1 MVPKTQ
7 TLLVLQELLVSFI
20 LLLQRGDWVAVSL
33 KTSVESIDSA
43 GKGENVIEWYISS
56 VTETYAS
63 GSTREIAVSI
73 RGWRDDWNANLTGA
87 YARGSSYLYGFSDET
102 GGIISP
108 SDMLFCTFYISCT
121 ANESGAATLG
131 SSYYVD
137 ISGNSSG
144 SGQRA
149 IRITFKS
156 VSGLTPYVPT
166 YYIYYKHTNGEA
178 YATDSAQKGSK
189 LTIRNTGPSKAQDS
203 SDSTFTITGD
213 ANGGYFVSTNVT
225 TKSIT
230 ANKTSTTTYTF
241 AKWNTNSSGTG
252 TNYEVNTQVTM
263 SGNITLY
270 PKYTSSVS
278 DVCTNNSISKL
289 PQPSRGNSTVGTYTV
304 TYNLMGGTASKTSES
319 VTTTRT
325 WNFGGWGAAE
335 NSTSADA
342 SSSYT
347 SETTVWAYWEYN
359 DIYSK
364 VTLPTPTRVGY
375 KFLGWGTSQTQTSNL
390 KPAGSQVEVTAKIT
404 YYAIWDYDGSVR
416 LYYNNTDKFKI
427 ALIWMY
433 YPTSTSDPKPWK
445 LVIPYMKTDT
455 NWKITAG

>member
-1 MVPKTQ
+1 M
-7 TLLVLQELLVSFI
+7 
-20 LLLQRGDWVAVSL
+20 AVSL

-43 GKGENVIEWYISS
+43 GKGENVIDWYISS

-63 GSTREIAVSI
+63 GSS
-73 RGWRDDWNANLTGA
+73 RDIKVTIKGSRMDWNANLTGA
-87 YARGSSYLYGFSDET
+87 YARGSSQLWDFSDKT

-108 SDMLFCTFYISCT
+108 SDMTFCTFYISCT
-121 ANESGAATLG
+121 ANESGSATLG

-166 YYIYYKHTNGEA
+166 YYIYYKYTNGNS
-178 YATDSAQKGSK
+178 YATDSAKKGSK
-189 LTIRNTGPSKAQDS
+189 LTIRSTGPGKDQES
-203 SDSTFTITGD
+203 SSSTFTITGN
-213 ANGGYFVSTNVT
+213 ANGGYFTKTDIT

-230 ANKTSTTTYTF
+230 ASKTSTTTYTF
-241 AKWNTNSSGTG
+241 AKWNTNSAGTG
-252 TNYEVNTQVTM
+252 TDYNVNTQVTM
-263 SGNITLY
+263 SGNLTLY

-278 DVCTNNSISKL
+278 DVCSNNTISKL
-289 PQPSRGNSTVGTYTV
+289 PTPTRSHTTPYTYTV
-304 TYNLMGGTASKTSES
+304 TYNLMGGTSSKTSDTA
-319 VTTTRT
+319 TTTRV
-325 WNFGGWGAAE
+325 WDFGGWGAAS

-347 SETTVWAYWEYN
+347 SETTVWAYWEYE
-359 DIYSK
+359 DIYGK
-364 VTLPTPTRVGY
+364 VILPEPTRVGY
-375 KFLGWGTSQTQTSNL
+375 KFLGWGTSETQTVNL
-390 KPAGSQVEVTAKIT
+390 KPAGTQVEVTAKIT

-416 LYYNNTDKFKI
+416 LYYNNTDKYKI

-433 YPTSTSDPKPWK
+433 YPISTSDPKPWK
-445 LVIPYMKTDT
+445 LVIPYMKTDVD
-455 NWKITAG
+455 WKITAG

>member
-1 MVPKTQ
+1 M
-7 TLLVLQELLVSFI
+7 
-20 LLLQRGDWVAVSL
+20 AVSL
-33 KTSVESIDSA
+33 STSVDSIDSA
-43 GKGENVIEWYISS
+43 GKGENVISWYISS

-63 GSTREIAVSI
+63 GSVREIAVSI

-87 YARGSSYLYGFSDET
+87 YATGSNQLYGFSDET

-121 ANESGAATLG
+121 TNESGSATLG
-131 SSYYVD
+131 NSYYVD

-166 YYIYYKHTNGEA
+166 YYIYYKHTNGNS
-178 YATDSAQKGSK
+178 YATDSAKKGSK
-189 LTIRNTGPSKAQDS
+189 LTIRSTGPGKDQES
-203 SDSTFTITGD
+203 SSSNFTITGD
-213 ANGGYFVSTNVT
+213 ANGGYFTKTGVT

-230 ANKTSTTTYTF
+230 ASKTSTTTYTF
-241 AKWNTNSSGTG
+241 AKWNTKSAGTG
-252 TNYEVNTQVTM
+252 TDYNVNTKVTM
-263 SGNITLY
+263 SKNITLY

-278 DVCTNNSISKL
+278 DVCTNNTLSKL
-289 PQPSRGNSTVGTYTV
+289 PTPTRNNTTPYTYTV
-304 TYNLMGGTASKTSES
+304 TYNLMGGTASKTSDTA
-319 VTTTRT
+319 TTTRV
-325 WNFGGWGAAE
+325 WDFGGWGAAS

-347 SETTVWAYWEYN
+347 SETTVWAYWEYE
-359 DIYSK
+359 DIYGK
-364 VTLPTPTRVGY
+364 VTLPEPTRVGY
-375 KFLGWGTSQTQTSNL
+375 KFLGWGTSETQTTNL
-390 KPAGSQVEVTAKIT
+390 KPAGTQVEVTAKTT

-416 LYYNNTDKFKI
+416 LYYNNTDKYKI

-433 YPTSTSDPKPWK
+433 YPSNSTDPKPWK
-445 LVIPYMKTDT
+445 LVIPYMKTSS

>member
-1 MVPKTQ
+1 M
-7 TLLVLQELLVSFI
+7 
-20 LLLQRGDWVAVSL
+20 AVSL

-87 YARGSSYLYGFSDET
+87 YASGSSYLYGFSDET

-121 ANESGAATLG
+121 ADESGAATLG

-137 ISGNSSG
+137 ISGNSAG

-166 YYIYYKHTNGEA
+166 YYIYYKYTNGEA

-230 ANKTSTTTYTF
+230 ASKTSTTTYTF

-278 DVCTNNSISKL
+278 DVCTNNSVSKL
-289 PQPSRGNSTVGTYTV
+289 P
-304 TYNLMGGTASKTSES
+304 
-319 VTTTRT
+319 
-325 WNFGGWGAAE
+325 
-335 NSTSADA
+335 
-342 SSSYT
+342 
-347 SETTVWAYWEYN
+347 
-359 DIYSK
+359 
-364 VTLPTPTRVGY
+364 
-375 KFLGWGTSQTQTSNL
+375 
-390 KPAGSQVEVTAKIT
+390 
-404 YYAIWDYDGSVR
+404 
-416 LYYNNTDKFKI
+416 
-427 ALIWMY
+427 
-433 YPTSTSDPKPWK
+433 
-445 LVIPYMKTDT
+445 
-455 NWKITAG
+455 